1 MYMIEKITNIL
12 SKEFWTIL
20 VIGVVIYLA
29 VILIKHNKSR
39 YKPYRREYVRDT
51 INTNPA
57 KRQSGPFDG
66 CSPEDFGACKTSTKQ
81 FEGRPLA

>member
-1 MYMIEKITNIL
+1 MIAKL
-12 SKEFWTIL
+12 GPSEFWTIMSVGA
-20 VIGVVIYLA
+20 VIFLA
-29 VILIKHNKSR
+29 VILIKRRKSR
-39 YKPYRREYVRDT
+39 FKPYRREYVRDT

-66 CSPEDFGACKTSTKQ
+66 CSPEDFSACKTSTKQ

>member
-1 MYMIEKITNIL
+1 MIAKLGPKDFLTIL
-12 SKEFWTIL
+12 SVGAAIF
-20 VIGVVIYLA
+20 LA
-29 VILIKHNKSR
+29 VILIQKQKSKF
-39 YKPYRREYVRDT
+39 KPYRREYVRDT

-66 CSPEDFGACKTSTKQ
+66 CSPEDFSACKTSTKQ

>member
-1 MYMIEKITNIL
+1 MIAKL
-12 SKEFWTIL
+12 GPKDFWTIL
-20 VIGVVIYLA
+20 AVGASIFLA
-29 VILIKHNKSR
+29 VILIKRQKSKF
-39 YKPYRREYVRDT
+39 KPYRREYVRDT

-66 CSPEDFGACKTSTKQ
+66 CSPEDFSACKTSTKQ

>member
-1 MYMIEKITNIL
+1 MIAKL
-12 SKEFWTIL
+12 GPKDFWTIL
-20 VIGVVIYLA
+20 SVGAAIFLA
-29 VILIKHNKSR
+29 VILIKKQKSKF
-39 YKPYRREYVRDT
+39 KPYRREYVRDT

-66 CSPEDFGACKTSTKQ
+66 CSPEDFSACKTSTKQ

>member
-1 MYMIEKITNIL
+1 MIVKISNIL
-12 SKEFWTIL
+12 AIECLTIL
-20 VIGVVIYLA
+20 IIGVVIYLA
-29 VILIKHNKSR
+29 VILIKHRKSK

>member
-1 MYMIEKITNIL
+1 MASAKESNCFPNSEEVPIL
-12 SKEFWTIL
+12 RAAIF
-20 VIGVVIYLA
+20 LA
-29 VILIKHNKSR
+29 VILIQKQKSKF
-39 YKPYRREYVRDT
+39 KPYRREYVRDT

-66 CSPEDFGACKTSTKQ
+66 CSPEDFSACKTSTKQ